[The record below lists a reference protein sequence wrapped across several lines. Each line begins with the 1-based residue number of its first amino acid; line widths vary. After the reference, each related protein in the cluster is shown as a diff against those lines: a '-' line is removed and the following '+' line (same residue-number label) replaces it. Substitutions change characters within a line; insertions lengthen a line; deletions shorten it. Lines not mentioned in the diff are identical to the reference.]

1 MKSFLVRFG
10 IVLAVVVVVNLLSS
24 FLFFR
29 VDLTQEGRYTLS
41 EATENLLA
49 NLDDDVHV
57 NVYLTGN
64 LPPGFK
70 RLETSIRETLAE
82 FQARA
87 GQTLTYR
94 FIDPTANPNEKQ
106 RTEFQTQLLQ
116 KGLTPTNLN
125 FTAEGNQRTEQLIY
139 PWAIVSYKGR
149 ELPVLLLRGN
159 RSSSPEEQLNQ
170 SIENVEYEL
179 ASAIRRLTIR
189 EKKVLGVTVS
199 YTDVEPLRMSDLLAT
214 LQEFYDIKLIDLQA
228 SRDLV
233 GLDGLI
239 VPKPDRPFSEADKYK
254 IDQFVVNGGKA
265 LFFVDGLRIDSIGR
279 EGTYAQPLN
288 LNLNDLF
295 FRWGI
300 RLNNDIIKDLSCAF
314 IPLNVGNMGDKPNVQ
329 LLPWR
334 FFPLI
339 NNFGGAANHK
349 SPIVR
354 NLDAIYSRFTSTLDT
369 VQAPGITK
377 TPLLLSSQYTKILKA
392 PALVSYNEARQQPDP
407 RTYDSGVQLIAC
419 LLEGRFQS
427 LYTNRILPGD
437 PRAASFKAQGQPS
450 KIVVCSDGDLL
461 INDINYRTNTPYPLG
476 YERFSK
482 NTFANKDFVV
492 NAVNYLLDD
501 NGIIGARTRQVTL
514 RPLDKI
520 RLREERLSWQLL
532 NLLGPVLLVGFVGVV
547 WQFAR
552 RRKYA

>member
-125 FTAEGNQRTEQLIY
+125 FRNEGNQRTEQLIY

-179 ASAIRRLTIR
+179 ASAIRRLTVR
-189 EKKVLGVTVS
+189 EKKVLGVAVS
-199 YTDVEPLRMSDLLAT
+199 YTDIEPLRMSDLLAT

-239 VPKPDRPFSEADKYK
+239 VPKPDRPFTEADKYK
-254 IDQFVVNGGKA
+254 IDQFVVNGGRA
-265 LFFVDGLRIDSIGR
+265 LFFVDGLQIDSIGR

-295 FRWGI
+295 FRWGV
-300 RLNNDIIKDLSCAF
+300 RVNNDIIKDLSCAF

-339 NNFGGAANHK
+339 NNFGR

-369 VQAPGITK
+369 VQAPGIAK
-377 TPLLLSSQYTKILKA
+377 TPLLMSSQYTKILKA

-437 PRAASFKAQGQPS
+437 PRAASFKAQGQPA

-461 INDINYRTNTPYPLG
+461 INDINYQTNTPYPLG

-501 NGIIGARTRQVTL
+501 NGIIAARTRQVTL

-520 RLREERLSWQLL
+520 RLREDRLSWQLL
-532 NLLGPVLLVGFVGVV
+532 NLLGPVVLIGLVGVT

>member
-1 MKSFLVRFG
+1 MKSFLFRFG
-10 IVLAVVVVVNLLSS
+10 VVLAVLAGVNLLSS

-41 EATENLLA
+41 EGTENLLA
-49 NLDDDVHV
+49 DLDDDLHV
-57 NVYLTGN
+57 NVYLAGN
-64 LPPGFK
+64 LPPAFK

-87 GQTLTYR
+87 SQTLTYR

-106 RTEFQTQLLQ
+106 RADFQTQLLN
-116 KGLTPTNLN
+116 KGLTPTNLRS
-125 FTAEGNQRTEQLIY
+125 TAEGSQRTEQLIY

-159 RSSSPEEQLNQ
+159 RSGSSEEQLNQ

-179 ASAIRRLTIR
+179 ASAIRRLTAR

-199 YTDVEPLRMSDLLAT
+199 YTDVEPLRLSDLLAT
-214 LQEFYDIKLIDLQA
+214 LQEFYTIKLIDLQA

-265 LFFVDGLRIDSIGR
+265 LFFVDGLKIDSVGR
-279 EGTYAQPLN
+279 EGTYAQPLD

-295 FRWGI
+295 FRWGV
-300 RLNNDIIKDLSCAF
+300 RVNTNIIKDLSCAF
-314 IPLNVGNMGDKPNVQ
+314 IPLNVGNMGDKPNIQ

-339 NNFGGAANHK
+339 NTFGN

-369 VQAPGITK
+369 VQAPGIAK
-377 TPLLLSSQYTKILKA
+377 TPLLMSSQYTKILKA

-419 LLEGRFQS
+419 LLEGRFSS
-427 LYTNRILPGD
+427 LYANRILPGD
-437 PRAASFKAQGQPS
+437 PRAAAFKAQGQPA

-461 INDINYRTNTPYPLG
+461 INDINYRNNTPYPLG

-501 NGIIGARTRQVTL
+501 NGIITARARQVTL

-520 RLREERLSWQLL
+520 RLQEERLPWQVL
-532 NLLGPVLLVGFVGVV
+532 NLLGPIVLVGFVGVA

-552 RRKYA
+552 RKKYA

>member
-1 MKSFLVRFG
+1 MKSFLFRFG
-10 IVLAVVVVVNLLSS
+10 VVLAVLIGVNLLSS

-41 EATENLLA
+41 EGTENLLA

-64 LPPGFK
+64 LPPAFK

-82 FQARA
+82 FQARS
-87 GQTLTYR
+87 GKTFTFR

-106 RTEFQTQLLQ
+106 RTELQTQLLQ

-125 FTAEGNQRTEQLIY
+125 FTSEGSQRTEQLIY
-139 PWAIVSYKGR
+139 PWAIVSYQGR

-159 RSSSPEEQLNQ
+159 RSGSSEEQLNQ

-179 ASAIRRLTIR
+179 ASAIRRLTIK
-189 EKKVLGVTVS
+189 EKKVLGVAVS
-199 YTDVEPLRMSDLLAT
+199 YTDIEPLRLSDLLAT
-214 LQEFYDIKLIDLQA
+214 LQEYYTIKLIDLQA

-239 VPKPDRPFSEADKYK
+239 VPKPDRPFSDADKYK

-265 LFFVDGLRIDSIGR
+265 LFFVDGLKIDSVGR
-279 EGTYAQPLN
+279 EGTYAQPLD

-295 FRWGI
+295 FRWGV
-300 RLNNDIIKDLSCAF
+300 RVNNDIIKDLSCAI

-339 NNFGGAANHK
+339 NTFGK

-369 VQAPGITK
+369 VQAPGIVK
-377 TPLLLSSQYTKILKA
+377 TPLLMSSQYTKILKA

-437 PRAASFKAQGQPS
+437 PRAATFKAQGAAA
-450 KIVVCSDGDLL
+450 KIVICSDGDLL
-461 INDINYRTNTPYPLG
+461 INDINYRNNTPYPLG

-501 NGIIGARTRQVTL
+501 NGIITARARQVTL

-532 NLLGPVLLVGFVGVV
+532 NLLGPVVLLGFVGVI

-552 RRKYA
+552 RKKYA

>member
-1 MKSFLVRFG
+1 MKSFLFRFG
-10 IVLAVVVVVNLLSS
+10 VVLAVLVLVNLLSS

-29 VDLTQEGRYTLS
+29 VDLTEDGRYTLS

-49 NLDDDVHV
+49 NLDDDVHI
-57 NVYLTGN
+57 NVYLTGK
-64 LPPGFK
+64 LPAGFK
-70 RLETSIRETLAE
+70 RLETSIRETLNE

-87 GQTLTYR
+87 GQDLTFR
-94 FIDPTANPNEKQ
+94 FIDPTANPDAKQ
-106 RTEFQTQLLQ
+106 RAEQQTQLIQ
-116 KGLTPTNLN
+116 KGLAPTSLN
-125 FTAEGNQRTEQLIY
+125 FTAEGNQRTEQLIF
-139 PWAIVSYKGR
+139 PWAIVSYNGR
-149 ELPVLLLRGN
+149 EQPVLLLHGN
-159 RSSSPEEQLNQ
+159 RSNSSEEQLNQ

-179 ASAIRRLTIR
+179 ASAIRRLTIK
-189 EKKVLGVTVS
+189 EKKVLGVAVS
-199 YTDVEPLRMSDLLAT
+199 YTNVEPLRLSDLLAT
-214 LQEFYDIKLIDLQA
+214 LNAVYDIKLINLQE

-239 VPKPDRPFSEADKYK
+239 VPKPDRAFSEADKYK

-265 LFFVDGLRIDSIGR
+265 LFFVDGLKIDSVGR
-279 EGTYAQPLN
+279 EGTFAQPLD

-295 FRWGI
+295 FRWGV
-300 RLNNDIIKDLSCAF
+300 RVNNDIIKDLSCAM
-314 IPLNVGNMGDKPNVQ
+314 IPLNVGDMGDKPNVQ
-329 LLPWR
+329 MLPWR

-339 NNFGGAANHK
+339 NTFGK

-354 NLDAIYSRFTSTLDT
+354 NLDAVYTRFTSTLDT
-369 VQAPGITK
+369 VQAVGIAR
-377 TPLLLSSQYTKILKA
+377 TPLLMTSQYTKILKA

-407 RTYDSGVQLIAC
+407 RTYNNGVQMIAC

-427 LYTNRILPGD
+427 LYANRILPGD
-437 PRAASFKAQGQPS
+437 PRAAAFKAQGES
-450 KIVVCSDGDLL
+450 TKIVVCSDGDLL
-461 INDINYRTNTPYPLG
+461 INDINYRTNAPYPLG

-501 NGIIGARTRQVTL
+501 NGIIAARTKQVTL

-520 RLREERLSWQLL
+520 RMKEERTSWQLL
-532 NLLGPVLLVGFVGVV
+532 NLLGPAVLVVLVGVI

>member
-1 MKSFLVRFG
+1 MKSFLFRFG
-10 IVLAVVVVVNLLSS
+10 VVLAVLVLVNLLSS

-29 VDLTQEGRYTLS
+29 VDLTQDGRYTLS

-49 NLDDDVHV
+49 NLDDDIHV
-57 NVYLTGN
+57 NVYLTGK

-70 RLETSIRETLAE
+70 RLETSIRETLNE
-82 FQARA
+82 LQARS
-87 GQTLTYR
+87 GKTLTYR
-94 FIDPTANPNEKQ
+94 FIDPTANPDAKQ
-106 RTEFQTQLLQ
+106 RAEQQRQLIQ
-116 KGLTPTNLN
+116 KGLAPTSLN
-125 FTAEGNQRTEQLIY
+125 FTAEGNQRTEQLIF

-149 ELPVLLLRGN
+149 EQPVLLLRGN
-159 RSSSPEEQLNQ
+159 RASSSEEQLNQ

-179 ASAIRRLTIR
+179 ASAIRRLTIK
-189 EKKVLGVTVS
+189 EKKVLGVAVS
-199 YTDVEPLRMSDLLAT
+199 YTNVEPLRLSDLLAT
-214 LQEFYDIKLIDLQA
+214 LNEFYDIKLINLQE

-239 VPKPDRPFSEADKYK
+239 VPKPDRAFSEADKYK

-265 LFFVDGLRIDSIGR
+265 LFFVDGLKIDSVGR
-279 EGTYAQPLN
+279 EGTFAQPLN

-300 RLNNDIIKDLSCAF
+300 RVNNDIIKDLSCAM
-314 IPLNVGNMGDKPNVQ
+314 IPLNVGDMGDKPNVQ
-329 LLPWR
+329 MLPWR

-339 NNFGGAANHK
+339 NTFGS

-354 NLDAIYSRFTSTLDT
+354 NLDAVYTRFTSTLDT
-369 VQAPGITK
+369 VQAVGIAK
-377 TPLLLSSQYTKILKA
+377 TPLLMTSQYTKILKA

-407 RTYDSGVQLIAC
+407 RTYNDGVKMIAC

-427 LYTNRILPGD
+427 LYANRILPGD
-437 PRAASFKAQGQPS
+437 PRAATFKAQGES
-450 KIVVCSDGDLL
+450 TKIVVCSDGDLL
-461 INDINYRTNTPYPLG
+461 INDINYRTNAPYPLG

-501 NGIIGARTRQVTL
+501 NGIIAARTKQVTL

-520 RLREERLSWQLL
+520 RLREERLPWQLL
-532 NLLGPVLLVGFVGVV
+532 NLLGPAVLVAFVGVI
-547 WQFAR
+547 WQFVR

>member
-1 MKSFLVRFG
+1 MKSFLFRFG
-10 IVLAVVVVVNLLSS
+10 LVLAVLVVVNLLSS

-41 EATENLLA
+41 EGTENLLA

-82 FQARA
+82 FQARTS
-87 GQTLTYR
+87 QTLTYR

-125 FTAEGNQRTEQLIY
+125 FSSEGSQRTERLIY

-159 RSSSPEEQLNQ
+159 RSSSSEEQLNQ

-179 ASAIRRLTIR
+179 ASAIRRLTVR
-189 EKKVLGVTVS
+189 EKKVLGVAVT
-199 YTDVEPLRMSDLLAT
+199 YTDVEPLRLSDLLAT
-214 LQEFYDIKLIDLQA
+214 LQEFYKIELIDLQA

-254 IDQFVVNGGKA
+254 LDQFVVNGGRA
-265 LFFVDGLRIDSIGR
+265 LFFVDGLKIDSVGR
-279 EGTYAQPLN
+279 EGTYAQPLD

-295 FRWGI
+295 FRWGF
-300 RLNNDIIKDLSCAF
+300 RVNNDIIKDLSCAF

-339 NNFGGAANHK
+339 NNFGN

-369 VQAPGITK
+369 VQAPGIVK
-377 TPLLLSSQYTKILKA
+377 TPLLMSSQYTKILKA

-437 PRAASFKAQGQPS
+437 PRAATFKAQNQDA
-450 KIVVCSDGDLL
+450 KIVICSDGDLL

-501 NGIIGARTRQVTL
+501 NGIITARTRQVTL

-520 RLREERLSWQLL
+520 RLREDRLSWQLL
-532 NLLGPVLLVGFVGVV
+532 NLVGPVVLIGFVGVA